1 MEMLE
6 IQDSKVHFYFLNKV
20 PSLKNRTELKLF
32 LNKLCASYNKNITS
46 LNFIFCS
53 DDYILEINKKHLNH
67 DFYTDIITF
76 DLSETKSIQ
85 GEIYIS
91 TDRVK
96 DNANT
101 FHTSFK
107 EEIHRVIF
115 HGVLHLCGLKDK
127 TNKEQQQMRIA
138 EQNALK
144 LYFN

>member
-1 MEMLE
+1 
-6 IQDSKVHFYFLNKV
+6 
-20 PSLKNRTELKLF
+20 
-32 LNKLCASYNKNITS
+32 
-46 LNFIFCS
+46 
-53 DDYILEINKKHLNH
+53 LEINKKHLNH

>member
-1 MEMLE
+1 MLE
-6 IQDSKVHFYFLNKV
+6 IQDSKVHFYFLKKV
-20 PSLKNRTELKLF
+20 PSLKNRTQLKLF
-32 LNKLCASYNKNITS
+32 LKKLSKLYKKEIDS

-53 DDYILEINKKHLNH
+53 DEYLLEINRNHLQH

-76 DLSETKSIQ
+76 DLSESKLIR

-96 DNANT
+96 DNAKT

-115 HGVLHLCGLKDK
+115 HGVLHLCGFKDK
-127 TNKEQQQMRIA
+127 SKKEAESMRSE
-138 EQNALK
+138 EQKALN
-144 LYFN
+144 LYFNN

>member
-1 MEMLE
+1 MLE